1 MKRAVCLLNIN
12 KEGILSV
19 TRKEDQTKF
28 CMPGGKVEDD
38 ETSLEAIIREIFEET
53 GIILKEEELEIV
65 FEGFDT
71 PEKDFW
77 TTVYQSKKENL
88 KPIQKEKGVIPFFVN
103 KKEFL
108 GENACF
114 LNFNKLLFEKG
125 CLNLK

>member
-1 MKRAVCLLNIN
+1 MKKAVCLLNIN

-38 ETSLEAIIREIFEET
+38 ETSLEAIIRETFEET

-77 TTVYQSKKENL
+77 TTVYQSRKENL
-88 KPIQKEKGVIPFFVN
+88 KPLQKEKGVIPFFVDE
-103 KKEFL
+103 KEFL
-108 GENACF
+108 GKKACF